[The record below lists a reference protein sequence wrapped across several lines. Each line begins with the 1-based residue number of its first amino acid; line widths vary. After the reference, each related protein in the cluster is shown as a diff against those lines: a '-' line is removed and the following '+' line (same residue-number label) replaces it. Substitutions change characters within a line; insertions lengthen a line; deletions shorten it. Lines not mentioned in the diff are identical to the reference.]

1 MLYYIISYYIM
12 LHYIILYYIILHYI
26 ILYYIISYY
35 IVSYYITLYYI
46 ISYYIIQRRT
56 LFDTIAIIN
65 VPSSIYV
72 LLSLHSYKF
81 VRGTFIR
88 RCTRSSK
95 IATSYIHSMQAR
107 TVLYCTVLYCTV
119 L

>member
-1 MLYYIISYYIM
+1 MILYYITLYDV
-12 LHYIILYYIILHYI
+12 ILYYIALDYTALYHIILHYI
-26 ILYYIISYY
+26 VLYYIISYY
-35 IVSYYITLYYI
+35 IV
-46 ISYYIIQRRT
+46 SYYIIQRRT

-72 LLSLHSYKF
+72 LLSLHLYKF

-88 RCTRSSK
+88 SCTRSSK
-95 IATSYIHSMQAR
+95 IATSYFHSMQAR